1 MSTKDLQ
8 FNCFPSL
15 VPYGKKA
22 KFLCRKSCVC
32 AHVHLIFCELYHFQH
47 RYAREPNAA
56 VTCRLCLAEFRA
68 LLQAASSH
76 CTARAAGWDPRS
88 PSGIPSAGKIDTETR
103 VAFSLV
109 TPSCLSALRRWLVF
123 SLLKENQSPGW
134 DLNLRRRLGQQVGR
148 GGETGG
154 ACSPFLITAFRS
166 LKVILSCI
174 YAALL
179 SVCFLPGM
187 ELPAFV
193 HHIPDRAQCGCDFL
207 ELPRPCRERFAAPWF

>member
-56 VTCRLCLAEFRA
+56 VTCRLYLAEFRA

-88 PSGIPSAGKIDTETR
+88 PSGIPSAGKIDTETPPAR
-103 VAFSLV
+103 VGFSLV
-109 TPSCLSALRRWLVF
+109 TPSCLSALRRWLGI
-123 SLLKENQSPGW
+123 SGGGW
-134 DLNLRRRLGQQVGR
+134 DNKL
-148 GGETGG
+148 GGEAGQE
-154 ACSPFLITAFRS
+154 ALAPLFSITAFRS

-179 SVCFLPGM
+179 SVRFLPGM

-193 HHIPDRAQCGCDFL
+193 HRIPDRAQCGCDFS
-207 ELPRPCRERFAAPWF
+207 EPPGPCRERFAAPWF